1 MSILQAFSIK
11 NIFYDKM
18 NLRLYFC
25 VKIYSTP
32 KCLTWHT
39 NQRVTS
45 FELRVITFT
54 GCVFC
59 TGNELRVTVYCTSY
73 ELPFT
78 YELQVT
84 FYCTSY
90 KLPFACELRVTA
102 YCTNYELPFPCEL
115 WVTVYCTSYFFKGF
129 FVTLSLTY
137 F

>member
-25 VKIYSTP
+25 AKTYSTP
-32 KCLTWHT
+32 KCLTCILI
-39 NQRVTS
+39 NELLVS
-45 FELRVITFT
+45 SYELLPLRVVF
-54 GCVFC
+54 FC

-84 FYCTSY
+84 FYCTSHE
-90 KLPFACELRVTA
+90 LPFACEFRVTA

-115 WVTVYCTSYFFKGF
+115 
-129 FVTLSLTY
+129 
-137 F
+137 